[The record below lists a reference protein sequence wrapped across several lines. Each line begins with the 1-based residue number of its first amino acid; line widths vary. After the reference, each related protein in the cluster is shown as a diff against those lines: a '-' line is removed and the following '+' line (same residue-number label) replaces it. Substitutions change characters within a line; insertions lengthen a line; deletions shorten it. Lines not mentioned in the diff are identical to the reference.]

1 MASSD
6 LEIRWRIYKGEE
18 DDEGRELYDHFSMI
32 GDEILSGGGI
42 DCSRAILS
50 NEEDEDSQAFEFK
63 LSLISKGDNSTSSST
78 NEKKKKKKNELL
90 SIKASYWIIP
100 VNLMH
105 FNMHSQE
112 LADFS
117 YSLWAS
123 AGRDTDDYNGQEIE
137 FGESE
142 HSDVEISTLV
152 KQASTIRTNDRDNV
166 LYIKKVYSVPS
177 ETKAE
182 DAAKFLQLLFSTFPA
197 IVIAHK
203 SDLTS
208 MQIRTKDFKSVGF
221 DSIGEDWFAGPNKN
235 GRK

>member
-6 LEIRWRIYKGEE
+6 LEISWRKREE
-18 DDEGRELYDHFSMI
+18 DDEGRELYEDFSML
-32 GDEILSGGGI
+32 GGEILSAGGI
-42 DCSRAILS
+42 DCSRAIWL
-50 NEEDEDSQAFEFK
+50 NEKDEDQAFEFK
-63 LSLISKGDNSTSSST
+63 ISLISKGDNITSSST
-78 NEKKKKKKNELL
+78 NKKEEKNELL
-90 SIKASYWIIP
+90 SIKACYWTMP
-100 VNLMH
+100 VNLMQ
-105 FNMHSQE
+105 FNMRSQE
-112 LADFS
+112 LADLS
-117 YSLWAS
+117 YTLWAS
-123 AGRDTDDYNGQEIE
+123 AGRDPDDYDGQEIE

-152 KQASTIRTNDRDNV
+152 KQASTIRTNDRDHV
-166 LYIKKVYSVPS
+166 LYIQKVYSVPS

-182 DAAKFLQLLFSTFPA
+182 DAAKFLQLLFSTLPA